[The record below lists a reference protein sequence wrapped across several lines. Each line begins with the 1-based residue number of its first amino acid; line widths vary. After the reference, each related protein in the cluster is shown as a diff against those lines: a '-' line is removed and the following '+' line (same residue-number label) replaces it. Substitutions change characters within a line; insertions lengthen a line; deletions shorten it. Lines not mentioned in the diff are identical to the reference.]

1 MYFTILDKEFIN
13 EYKNKP
19 SPIEEGLGSVVFYRT
34 YSRIKE
40 NGKSEEFYEVIERVV
55 NGLYHIKFNHYK
67 ENNIDWNEDKEKKE
81 AENLYKDLFDI
92 KFLPGGRVL
101 YSLGTP
107 ITEKKKLYAAL
118 FNCSGVS
125 TQNID
130 KEYSKPFKFCMDMSM
145 VGAGVGF
152 DCLGAGKLTIHKPL
166 EPYQTHIIEDSR
178 EGWVNAFGILLDQYF
193 KKNQTKTIFDY
204 SKIRKAGTKLNTFGG
219 TASGPEILIEE
230 FDEIRNLLE
239 NNIGNK
245 ITSRIIVDIMNMI
258 CKVVIAGNIRRSASI
273 AIGDYNDTDFI
284 NLKNYDKNPERMKY
298 GWLSNNSINAQIG
311 MNYNEVGE
319 QIPIR
324 GEPGLLWLD
333 NMRKYSRM
341 NGEIDNKDKNAFG
354 CNPCYT
360 GDMLIYT
367 DKGFIRI
374 DECVGKTLKLFNGEE
389 FTDALIRETGQN
401 KEVYKVIFSDGS
413 FVKCTNNHNFILKD
427 GTRKELKDLNNNDE
441 LYNPEILKCDN
452 EGIELE
458 EKYIKENLDNLN
470 LIYNYSLKTRLI
482 YLTFLIQKYGNID
495 VNKDNLII
503 NKYDYNIKLLLETL
517 GIKSNIK
524 YNKIFINSYYV
535 NKLLKLYY
543 NNKINYSYILFGI
556 KSNEEEINEKLFIV
570 SKEKI
575 GIEDKVYCATTL
587 NDSHKFNCNGIIG
600 GNCGEITLNSYELCN
615 LSEVFINRINDYEEF
630 KRVIKN
636 AFIFTKIISLCKTHW
651 EEINKN
657 MEKNRRCGVSLTG
670 IVNFIENK
678 GMNSLYEWTTKGYK
692 ELKEFDKELSK
703 EFNVNESIKI
713 TCIKPSGSISLLVP
727 NTPPGLHY
735 PIYRYYIRRVRINEH
750 ATKLLKSLEDKGYYI
765 ENSETEPNTK
775 IVNFVVD
782 SKCKRSVDDVSMWE
796 QLELAAKLQEW
807 WADNQVSI
815 TVSFDP
821 KTESKDIKH
830 ALDLY
835 QYKLKGVSFLG
846 KIDIDNNEF
855 KQLPYE
861 KITKEKYD
869 ELLEDINKRKKDVNI
884 EIDENDQE
892 EELFCTSN
900 SCDLKQYKKMFRK
913 NVIIISG
920 LTGSGKSFIA
930 QKVKDYFNTLKKK
943 SIIISKDDYRYTEKG
958 YLYTPE
964 HEIYVNEEYNKKLEK
979 ELKEHNYKYIIL
991 DNTHIGNKLQNTID
1005 YINKFDIDYVVVSI
1019 IPFEDLNNH
1028 CNYNIHKVP
1037 LDAIEKQNNAFNQSM
1052 NLKCPKIEL
1061 KHNGNTWFNTEQVN
1075 KLLIELKELFE

>member
-1 MYFTILDKEFIN
+1 MNFTILNKDFVK
-13 EYKNKP
+13 EYKNKK
-19 SPIEEGLGSVVFYRT
+19 SPIIDGLGNFVFYRT
-34 YSRIKE
+34 YSRIKD
-40 NGKSEEFYEVIERVV
+40 NGKSEEFYEVIERVI

-67 ENNIDWNEDKEKKE
+67 ENNIEWNEEKEEKE
-81 AENLYKDLFDI
+81 AKELYKDLFDI

-125 TQNID
+125 TKDID

-152 DCLGAGKLTIHKPL
+152 DCLGAGKIIIHKPL
-166 EPYQTHIIEDSR
+166 EPEQIHIIEDSR

-193 KKNQTKTIFDY
+193 KNKQIKTVFDY

-239 NNIGNK
+239 NNIGKK

-273 AIGDYNDTDFI
+273 AIGDYDDSEFI

-298 GWLSNNSINAQIG
+298 GWLSNNSINAEIG
-311 MNYNEVGE
+311 MNYNEVSE

-341 NGEIDNKDKNAFG
+341 NGIIDNKDENAFG

-360 GDMLIYT
+360 KDMLIYT

-401 KEVYKVIFSDGS
+401 KEVYKVIFNDGTY
-413 FVKCTNNHNFILKD
+413 VKCTENHKFILKD
-427 GTRKELKDLNNNDE
+427 GTRKELKDLNSNDE
-441 LYNPEILKCDN
+441 LYNPEILRCEDD
-452 EGIELE
+452 GIELE

-482 YLTFLIQKYGNID
+482 YLTYLTQKYGEID
-495 VNKDNLII
+495 ITKDNLII
-503 NKYDYNIKLLLETL
+503 NKNDYNIKLLLETL

-524 YNKIFINSYYV
+524 YNKIFINSY
-535 NKLLKLYY
+535 NISKLLKLYY
-543 NNKINYSYILFGI
+543 TNKVNYSYIFFGI
-556 KSNEEEINEKLFIV
+556 KSNYDEYDNKLFMI

-587 NDSHKFNCNGIIG
+587 NDSHKFNCNGIIA

-615 LSEVFINRINDYEEF
+615 LSEVFINRIENYEEF
-630 KRVIKN
+630 KRVIKH

-651 EEINKN
+651 DEINKN

-670 IVNFIENK
+670 IVNFIQNK
-678 GMNSLYEWTTKGYK
+678 GINSLYEWTTNGYK
-692 ELKEFDKELSK
+692 ELKEFDKKISK
-703 EFNVNESIKI
+703 ELDVNESIKI

-727 NTPPGLHY
+727 DTAPGLHY
-735 PIYRYYIRRVRINEH
+735 PIARYYIRRVRINEQS
-750 ATKLLKSLEDKGYYI
+750 KVLLKSLEKKGYHI
-765 ENSETEPNTK
+765 EDSVNEPNTK
-775 IVNFVVD
+775 VVSFIID
-782 SKCKRSVDDVSMWE
+782 NHCERTIDDVSMWE
-796 QLELAAKLQEW
+796 QLELASKMQEW

-821 KTESKDIKH
+821 KTEGKDIKY
-830 ALDLY
+830 ALNLY
-835 QYKLKGVSFLG
+835 QYKLKGVSFLP
-846 KIDIDNNEF
+846 KFDNNINLP
-855 KQLPYE
+855 QLPYE
-861 KITKEKYD
+861 KISKEEYD
-869 ELLEDINKRKKDVNI
+869 KLIKNINDNIDFKLEL
-884 EIDENDQE
+884 DENEHQ

-900 SCDLKQYKKMFRK
+900 SCDLKQFKKLLRK

-930 QKVKDYFNTLKKK
+930 QKIKDYFNSNKKN

-958 YLYTPE
+958 YLYTQE
-964 HEIYVNEEYNKKLEK
+964 HEIYVNDKYNEKLEK

-1005 YINKFDIDYVVVSI
+1005 YISKFDVDYVVISI

-1037 LDAIEKQNNAFNQSM
+1037 LDAIEKQNNAFIQSM

-1061 KHNGNTWFNTEQVN
+1061 KHNGNSWFNTEQVN
-1075 KLLIELKELFE
+1075 NLLIELKDLFE